1 MNILYTFDDKFAEVA
16 GLSILS
22 LFENNKDA
30 DEINVYAV
38 CKSVSDANKQKLLKL
53 QEDYGR
59 KIILL
64 DAPSVEK
71 IAGTAIE
78 IQDKRFSL
86 AMFNAIFISSILPP
100 DMKKILYLDCDTI
113 IRSSIA
119 GLWDMDQ
126 WKNIVRGVGVLRKRL
141 PYQQIFLKRR
151 RDIYISSGVFL
162 INLDLW
168 RHYDV
173 EAKFIKF
180 IRLMDGKLPANEE
193 SVLNS
198 VLKGYIGAIDPTY
211 NFFHTNF
218 NDKMSIYEKFINA
231 KDRKRVREI
240 ALHNNPKI
248 VHYPKIM
255 RKIDKAESGWDSPL
269 ICTFRSDW
277 YKWREM
283 SPWRGLPLDHLRM
296 PPPQWCPLPVTTKR
310 KAIRS
315 SILRFTEKNC
325 KPLHSLLNSLGIC
338 LKAFLR
344 STGSLFDEAVA
355 EPARVRKYN
364 KYRQKVTG
372 INIKDCRI
380 SKRERKRLINNQN

>member
-1 MNILYTFDDKFAEVA
+1 M
-16 GLSILS
+16 SILS

-64 DAPSVEK
+64 DAPDVEK

-78 IQDKRFSL
+78 IQNKRFSL
-86 AMFNAIFISSILPP
+86 AKYNAIFISSILPP

-119 GLWDMDQ
+119 GLWDMKQ
-126 WKNIVRGVGVLRKRL
+126 GKNICSGLCPKMKQALYRRL
-141 PYQQIFLKRR
+141 KQQVFLKTK
-151 RDIYISSGVFL
+151 DIWIISGVFL

-168 RHYDV
+168 RLYDV
-173 EAKFIKF
+173 EKKFVKFIK
-180 IRLMDGKLPANEE
+180 LMGGIFSAESNEE
-193 SVLNS
+193 CVLNS

-211 NFFHTNF
+211 NFCHTNF
-218 NDKMSIYEKFINA
+218 NDKMSIDEKSLTI
-231 KDRKRVREI
+231 KDKKRVREI
-240 ALHNNPKI
+240 ALHNNPAI
-248 VHYPKIM
+248 AHYPNIM

-269 ICTFRSDW
+269 IDAFRGDW

-283 SPWRGLPLDHLRM
+283 SPWKGLPLDHLRM
-296 PPPQWCPLPVTTKR
+296 PSQKPASQPSPPVCKKHKP
-310 KAIRS
+310 IRS
-315 SILRFTEKNC
+315 SILRCAEKNC
-325 KPLHSLLNSLGIC
+325 KPCFVLLNSLGIYFA
-338 LKAFLR
+338 AFLR
-344 STGSLFDEAVA
+344 SSKNFFTAKLFAFSES
-355 EPARVRKYN
+355 ARIRRHN
-364 KYRQKVTG
+364 KHRQKVTG

-380 SKRERKRLINNQN
+380 R